1 MQLIPYS
8 LSILWLIALIVFA
21 LAEAATP
28 TALVTIWFA
37 IGSLVS
43 LILSFFVRNLGVQL
57 VVFLV
62 VSCLCFALV
71 RPLARK
77 YFTPK
82 TTATNADALIGQEA
96 LVTEAIDNLSG
107 KGQVKL
113 RGTVWS
119 ARSEDDAPIEATTKV
134 TVLRIEGVK
143 LIVRPIQ

>member
-1 MQLIPYS
+1 MQLIPHS

>member
-43 LILSFFVRNLGVQL
+43 LILSFFVQNLGVQL

-119 ARSEDDAPIEATTKV
+119 ARSEDDAPIESDAKV
-134 TVLRIEGVK
+134 TILRIEGVK

>member
-21 LAEAATP
+21 LVEAATP

-43 LILSFFVRNLGVQL
+43 LILSFFVQNLGVQL

-96 LVTEAIDNLSG
+96 LVTESIDNLSG

-113 RGTVWS
+113 CGKVWS
-119 ARSEDDAPIEATTKV
+119 ARSEDDAPIEATAKV

>member
-1 MQLIPYS
+1 MQLIPHS

-113 RGTVWS
+113 CGTVWS